1 MTSSEIQA
9 AINKAK
15 AQLDAA
21 QEKDEIAFAKKKIA
35 KLEAQLDEA
44 KGMEDKEAEAKKK
57 PKPKNAI
64 KVTAENL
71 PDCDEL
77 LAKQK
82 ERREKA
88 EEWRKENKPTNG
100 RKVTVVAADS
110 LVRIISGAVNKKI
123 KAGKAKELKTDALKE
138 AVDYGKKMLAKLREG
153 LGGIGDENSGMV
165 QRFTSEINGIFKEIE
180 DSVNS

>member
-9 AINKAK
+9 ALDKAK
-15 AQLDAA
+15 AQLEAA
-21 QEKDEIAFAKKKIA
+21 KEADEIAFAKKKIA

-44 KGMEDKEAEAKKK
+44 KGNEAQEAEAKKK

-64 KVTAENL
+64 KVTADNL

-110 LVRIISGAVNKKI
+110 LVRIISGAVHKKI
-123 KAGKAKELKTDALKE
+123 KGGKAKELKTDALKE

-180 DSVNS
+180 EATVN